1 MSLEDEREGDAD
13 TDMQVRRPCNAG
25 AEPGVKQ
32 LQARGCQPSITG
44 SLRSPEP
51 RKDFPLEPSEREA
64 LALPTS

>member
-1 MSLEDEREGDAD
+1 MCPYLQRGSLRAQGLVSLEDEREGDAD

-44 SLRSPEP
+44 SLP
-51 RKDFPLEPSEREA
+51 RAEEGLS
-64 LALPTS
+64 S